1 MGYKMSRQK
10 TVSYSPYFLMFGRDP
25 IFPVFHEFL
34 PKMAVILGNLGMKF
48 GAQSVAQDDIILAK
62 VLDFVSGNGLSR
74 YFSII

>member
-1 MGYKMSRQK
+1 MIGQQDEISCR
-10 TVSYSPYFLMFGRDP
+10 LGR
-25 IFPVFHEFL
+25 PVFHEFL
-34 PKMAVILGNLGMKF
+34 PKMTVILGNLGMKF